1 MEVTVNKFIGFVAV
15 AFLFVANTT
24 PSEAQEFTPEVEVGA
39 GYSNP
44 DADTE
49 NFIGSVFA
57 KGISFNRL
65 SGGVVFEARFTN
77 GDFHTRTYARSEAT
91 LLGPTYAA
99 LDLPVNGNWD
109 PRAVFGVNYEK
120 WVFEGYSQI
129 DGDTAYGAV
138 VRWRLF

>member
-1 MEVTVNKFIGFVAV
+1 MRKLSAFILS
-15 AFLFVANTT
+15 AFLLFAAV

-39 GYSNP
+39 GYENP

-49 NFIGSVFA
+49 NFVGSVFL
-57 KGISFNRL
+57 KGISFNRF
-65 SGGVVFEARFTN
+65 SGGAVLEARFEDGEFN
-77 GDFHTRTYARSEAT
+77 TRAYARSEAT

-99 LDLPVNGNWD
+99 LDTALNGDWD
-109 PRAVFGVNYEK
+109 PRAVFGINSEK

-129 DGDTAYGAV
+129 DGDTAYGFT